1 MPVAGVIAE
10 FNPLHNGHAYLLSQ
24 AKQFAGD
31 GVVVVMSGNFTQRAD
46 LALLSS
52 RWRTKAA
59 LSSGADLV
67 LELPLPFAVGSAGFF
82 ARGGNARFFGPCRY
96 ARFRQ

>member
-10 FNPLHNGHAYLLSQ
+10 FNPLHNGHVYLLSQ

-52 RWRTKAA
+52 RWRTKMLPARTYCPSA
-59 LSSGADLV
+59 RLVPKRCAWLSR
-67 LELPLPFAVGSAGFF
+67 PFFEEPIPF
-82 ARGGNARFFGPCRY
+82 L
-96 ARFRQ
+96 